1 MQLLPQEET
10 SINLYGEW
18 STPES
23 MILSDAW
30 LNALG
35 MRHKLTDSVR
45 YMHGMSGKKF
55 RYLLNNLM
63 ATVPDPRY
71 LEIGSWSGST
81 ACSAIC
87 NNAGQITCIENW
99 SHFGGPRDQFNAN
112 TAAVLNDNIK
122 LTLIEK
128 DFREVDYSAIGKF
141 NIYMYD
147 GPHSAEDTYDG
158 LTMVQDALDDMYYL
172 IIDDFNQVKDV
183 QAGVERAFKDLK
195 HKVVASI
202 EVITRTDGEHPQ
214 ISHENSDWHN
224 GYFIALVSKK

>member
-1 MQLLPQEET
+1 MQLPPQEET
-10 SINLYGEW
+10 AINLYGEW
-18 STPES
+18 NTPEA
-23 MILSDAW
+23 INLSDAW

-35 MRHKLTDSVR
+35 MRHNLTDKVR

-63 ATVPDPRY
+63 ALVPNPRY

-87 NNAGQITCIENW
+87 NNSGVVTCIENW
-99 SHFGGPRDQFNAN
+99 SHFGGPRDEFNAN
-112 TAAVLNDNIK
+112 TSEVLNDNIK

-128 DFREVDYSAIGKF
+128 DFREVDYSSIGKY

-158 LTMVQDALDDMYYL
+158 LTMVQSALDDLYYL
-172 IIDDFNQVKDV
+172 IIDDYNQLKDV
-183 QAGVERAFKDLK
+183 QLGVEKAFKELQ
-195 HKVVASI
+195 HRVVASI
-202 EVITRTDGEHPQ
+202 EVITRMDGEHPQ
-214 ISHENSDWHN
+214 LSHERSDWHN